1 MILSQIDNAEDFL
14 FNRYMLLGQET
25 FKSSLDTITN
35 ALIQK
40 DILANTSALPDT
52 IPPDN
57 APDNTPDSTPDT
69 PPSMPARS
77 SIASGINNGPQESSI
92 NNHSQESSINT
103 FDELFKRYIKTV
115 MQTTS

>member
-57 APDNTPDSTPDT
+57 TPDSTPDT

-77 SIASGINNGPQESSI
+77 SIASGINNRP
-92 NNHSQESSINT
+92 QESSINT